1 MIWKVFTHIIH
12 LSSKLS
18 EVAKK
23 RLITASSPI
32 HAAQSRARLK
42 IRIDGLES
50 LFPPSGFLK
59 RRLIRLKERGRLAI
73 PIREAEKR
81 RLRIIRTMP
90 KAMRR
95 DFPCREG

>member
-18 EVAKK
+18 EVVKK

-32 HAAQSRARLK
+32 HAAQTTARLK
-42 IRIDGLES
+42 IRIDGLEN

-59 RRLIRLKERGRLAI
+59 RRLIRFKERSRLAI

-81 RLRIIRTMP
+81 RLRIIRTIP
-90 KAMRR
+90 KAMKG
-95 DFPCREG
+95 DFPSRTE